1 MLIAQAPTPE
11 IPKLP
16 ADTPPI
22 VQAVIYCSVAVILL
36 VGLAGRYIGTRTK
49 NEPAPTSETQQAVP
63 ATRTGPVAQQAEAS
77 QALMERL
84 VAGLEK
90 RLDEALATQHSIQ
103 MRYDEELD
111 QLRSQLSSE
120 QQANWRLSA
129 QLQELHRQLEDART
143 EVIQLRAQLQAAR
156 PGPQGRQW

>member
-1 MLIAQAPTPE
+1 MLTTQAPTPT
-11 IPKLP
+11 IPDLP
-16 ADTPPI
+16 ADTPPYIFAI
-22 VQAVIYCSVAVILL
+22 VYGAIAVIVI
-36 VGLAGRYIGTRTK
+36 VGFLGKFIGAK
-49 NEPAPTSETQQAVP
+49 KDSAPAPTPAVDAAP
-63 ATRTGPVAQQAEAS
+63 GRTGPVAQQAEAS

-90 RLDEALATQHSIQ
+90 RLDEALATQQSIQ
-103 MRYDEELD
+103 VRYDEELE
-111 QLRSQLSSE
+111 QLRAQLSSE

-156 PGPQGRQW
+156 PGQHGRQQW

>member
-1 MLIAQAPTPE
+1 MLTAQAPTPT
-11 IPKLP
+11 IPELP
-16 ADTPPI
+16 PDTPPYIFAI
-22 VQAVIYCSVAVILL
+22 VYGAIAVIVLIGFL
-36 VGLAGRYIGTRTK
+36 GRLIGAKKDAT
-49 NEPAPTSETQQAVP
+49 PAPLAAPSDTGV
-63 ATRTGPVAQQAEAS
+63 TRTGPVAQQAEAS
-77 QALMERL
+77 QLLMERL

-103 MRYDEELD
+103 ARYDEEMD
-111 QLRSQLSSE
+111 QLRAQLSSE